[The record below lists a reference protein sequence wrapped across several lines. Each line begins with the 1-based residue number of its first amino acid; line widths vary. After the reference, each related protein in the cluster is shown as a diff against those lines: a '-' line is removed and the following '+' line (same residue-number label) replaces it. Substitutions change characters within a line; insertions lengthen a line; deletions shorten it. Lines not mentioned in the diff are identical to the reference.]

1 MHETMSARGTRCD
14 RDPGPE
20 DPPDPLAGI
29 PCPAGDPDRAAAAG
43 NRYAALAAAL
53 IERVEALTARLAG
66 RDTPAA
72 VSRARQLA
80 ESYREGAATLL
91 AYAADLRQ
99 AQDRWRT
106 ARALVESGVGAG
118 DQPAASGDFARDL
131 AADAVAASR
140 LAAETA
146 ACVLGR
152 LLAQWDQWDQGHL
165 DPAGWPG

>member
-1 MHETMSARGTRCD
+1 MSETMSARGTRRD
-14 RDPGPE
+14 RDDGLE

-106 ARALVESGVGAG
+106 ARALVEGG
-118 DQPAASGDFARDL
+118 DTGEGDHSTATGDFARDL

-140 LAAETA
+140 SAAETA

-152 LLAQWDQWDQGHL
+152 LLAQWEQASP

>member
-1 MHETMSARGTRCD
+1 MHETTSTEL
-14 RDPGPE
+14 E

-43 NRYAALAAAL
+43 NRYALLAAGLTA
-53 IERVEALTARLAG
+53 RVEALVARLNG

-91 AYAADLRQ
+91 KYAAELRQ
-99 AQDRWRT
+99 AQDRWRA
-106 ARALVESGVGAG
+106 ARALVDSGIAAG
-118 DQPAASGDFARDL
+118 DGRGDFARGL
-131 AADAVAASR
+131 ASDAVAASR
-140 LAAETA
+140 RAAEAA

-152 LLAQWDQWDQGHL
+152 LLAQWERA
-165 DPAGWPG
+165 PAAGGIP